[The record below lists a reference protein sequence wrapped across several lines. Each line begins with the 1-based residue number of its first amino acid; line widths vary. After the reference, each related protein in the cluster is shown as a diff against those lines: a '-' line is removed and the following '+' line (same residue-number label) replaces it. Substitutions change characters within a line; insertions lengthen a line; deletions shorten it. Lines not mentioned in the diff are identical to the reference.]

1 MIEQAHVGA
10 APVAGPAT
18 ATTPTTQVTAAAVP
32 LLEIANLRISFGR
45 AAGPVEVVKGVNLRM
60 GRERVAV
67 VGESGSG
74 KSVTFR
80 ALLGLLGGRALV
92 RADRLHFKG
101 EDLRG
106 LDAGALRAMRG
117 SRIGMVIQDPR
128 QGFDP
133 VMTIGDQLIEMLRL
147 HGKLPRRGQ
156 VTRMHEMLADVHIR
170 EPKRVAGL
178 YPHQVSGGMAQRAM
192 LAMMLSA
199 EPELLIADEATSAL
213 DAVVRHRI
221 LDLIDEQVRLRSM
234 GLILISHDLDLV
246 AQYADRVVVMYAGRV
261 MEEITTDGGSLQ
273 ATHPYSRGLIASRPT
288 LEHLGGDLP
297 VLQREAAWLT

>member
-1 MIEQAHVGA
+1 MEQGRIGA
-10 APVAGPAT
+10 RPGAEPAT
-18 ATTPTTQVTAAAVP
+18 DASPQAQATAAEIP
-32 LLEIANLRISFGR
+32 LLDIGNLRVSF
-45 AAGPVEVVKGVNLRM
+45 ASAKGPVEVVKGLNLRM
-60 GRERVAV
+60 GRERVAI

-80 ALLGLLGGRALV
+80 SLLGLLPGSAV
-92 RADRLHFKG
+92 VTADRLHFKG

-106 LDAGALRAMRG
+106 LDAGALRALRG
-117 SRIGMVIQDPR
+117 RRIGMVIQDPR

-133 VMTIGDQLIEMLRL
+133 VMTIGEQLVEMLRL
-147 HGKLPRRGQ
+147 HGKAARPGL
-156 VTRMHEMLADVHIR
+156 VARMHEMLADVHIR
-170 EPKRVAGL
+170 EPKRVARL

-246 AQYADRVVVMYAGRV
+246 AHYADRVIVMYAGRV
-261 MEEITTDGGSLQ
+261 MEEIITDGGPLR

-288 LEHLGGDLP
+288 LQHLGADLP
-297 VLQREAAWLT
+297 VLQREAAWLN